1 MRIGGRSRDRLERQ
15 RARLK
20 AEGYEPPTQSD
31 PAARLVQVRCF
42 KDGALI
48 AELPMGTRYALLA
61 PDDTPEQHAGAQG
74 VVFLQCRRCK
84 EKRVLIQHPIGP
96 PGKPDTN
103 GKR

>member
-1 MRIGGRSRDRLERQ
+1 VRIGGRSRDRLERQ

-20 AEGYEPPTQSD
+20 AEGYEPATQSD
-31 PAARLVQVRCF
+31 PADRHVQVRCF
-42 KDGALI
+42 VDGALI
-48 AELPMGTRYALLA
+48 AELPMGTRYRLLA
-61 PDDTPEQHAGAQG
+61 PDDVPENHPDATG